1 MTPHSLFSL
10 ANLYF
15 ILLGFYALLSFLF
28 QCNEFISCID
38 NLFFQVKVLNLFF
51 CQDGK
56 LIILYFFITFNSLH
70 RLKNDSL

>member
-10 ANLYF
+10 ANLYV
-15 ILLGFYALLSFLF
+15 GFYALLSFLF

-38 NLFFQVKVLNLFF
+38 NLFFQIKVLNLFF
-51 CQDGK
+51 LSRWQTY
-56 LIILYFFITFNSLH
+56 YFVLFITFYSLH

>member
-10 ANLYF
+10 ANLYV
-15 ILLGFYALLSFLF
+15 GFYALLSFLF

-51 CQDGK
+51 FCQDGK

>member
-10 ANLYF
+10 ANLYV
-15 ILLGFYALLSFLF
+15 GFYALLSFLF

-51 CQDGK
+51 LSRWQTY
-56 LIILYFFITFNSLH
+56 YFVLFYNI
-70 RLKNDSL
+70 

>member
-10 ANLYF
+10 ANLYV
-15 ILLGFYALLSFLF
+15 GFYALLSFLF

-51 CQDGK
+51 FVKMANLLFC
-56 LIILYFFITFNSLH
+56 TFL
-70 RLKNDSL
+70 